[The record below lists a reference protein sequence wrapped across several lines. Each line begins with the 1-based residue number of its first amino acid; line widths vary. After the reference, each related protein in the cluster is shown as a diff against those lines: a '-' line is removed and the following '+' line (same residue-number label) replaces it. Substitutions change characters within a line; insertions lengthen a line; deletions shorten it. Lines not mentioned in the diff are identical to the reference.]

1 MNEAQKA
8 QLTAAG
14 IDVED
19 AMERFMHNEGLMLKF
34 LLRFSEDQ
42 SMSQLRLAMEHQDAD
57 GAFEA
62 AHTLKGVAGN
72 LSMTGLFH
80 QTGIL
85 VEHLRNRDLAAAAD
99 EMPALEEQYA
109 RVTAALAALG

>member
-1 MNEAQKA
+1 MDELQKNR
-8 QLTAAG
+8 LIAAG

-19 AMERFMHNEGLMLKF
+19 ALERFMNNEALMLKF

-42 SMSQLRLAMEHQDAD
+42 SMSQLRLAMERQDVD
-57 GAFEA
+57 SAFEA

-72 LSMTGLFH
+72 LSMIGLFH
-80 QTGIL
+80 QTSIL

-99 EMPALEEQYA
+99 EMPALEEQYT

>member
-1 MNEAQKA
+1 MTEAHRE

-14 IDVED
+14 IDVAD
-19 AMERFMHNEGLMLKF
+19 AMERFMNNEALMLKF

-42 SMSQLRLAMEHQDAD
+42 SMSHLRLAMERQDAD

-80 QTGIL
+80 QTSAV
-85 VEHLRNRDLAAAAD
+85 VEHLRNRDLAAPAGA
-99 EMPALEEQYA
+99 MAALEAQYA
-109 RVTAALAALG
+109 RVMAALAALG

>member
-1 MNEAQKA
+1 MNNAQRE

-14 IDVED
+14 INVED
-19 AMERFMHNEGLMLKF
+19 ALDRFMNNEGLMLKF

-42 SMSQLRLAMEHQDAD
+42 SMSQLRLAMECQDAD

-80 QTGIL
+80 QASIL
-85 VEHLRNRDLAAAAD
+85 VEHLRNRDLTAAAG
-99 EMPALEEQYA
+99 EMAALEEQYA
-109 RVTAALAALG
+109 RVMAALAALG